1 MRFMPRRSLKDSCA
15 KPQESTMTINGN
27 TKKIYP
33 NLFIAL
39 SALTLF
45 GCASTTRIHN
55 PDKELLQIIDRNFS
69 DAAAQYKMMKEK
81 LPPDRFPKTYYADKD
96 ELETSDSG
104 WWCSGFYPGTLLYLF
119 EQTHDRKLYDEAMRI
134 LKVLEKEQYNT
145 TTHDLG
151 FMMLTSFG
159 TANRINPKAEYKDI
173 LINSAKS
180 LASRF
185 NPTVGL
191 IKSWDSKEGD
201 YLVIIDNMMNL
212 ELLFWAA
219 KATGDSS
226 FYDIAVTHADNTLKN
241 HFRDDDSSY
250 HVLNYNPETGA
261 VKEKKTAQGY
271 SDESAWARGQAW
283 GLYGFVV
290 TYRETNEK
298 RYLEQARHIA
308 DFILSHPNLPD
319 DKIPYWDF
327 NAPNIPHA
335 LRDASAAAIIASA
348 LLELNRYVDPKTVDR
363 YLSAAETI
371 LKTLS
376 SPEYKAEPGTNG
388 GFILKHGVGNFPQ
401 GTEIDVPLTYADYYF
416 VEAMVRYREMFD

>member
-1 MRFMPRRSLKDSCA
+1 MN
-15 KPQESTMTINGN
+15 INYN
-27 TKKIYP
+27 IT
-33 NLFIAL
+33 LFIAF

-45 GCASTTRIHN
+45 GCSPTTRIHK
-55 PDKELLQIIDRNFS
+55 PDKELLQIIDQNVN
-69 DAAAQYKMMKEK
+69 DAAAQYRIMKEK
-81 LPPDRFPKTYYADKD
+81 LPPDRFPKTWHADKD

-104 WWCSGFYPGTLLYLF
+104 WWCSGFYPGVLLYLF
-119 EQTHDRKLYDEAMRI
+119 EETRDLELYDEAMRI

-151 FMMLTSFG
+151 FMMFNSFG
-159 TANRINPKAEYKDI
+159 AANKINPKAEYKEI

-185 NPTVGL
+185 SPTVGL

-219 KATGDSS
+219 RATGDSS
-226 FYDIAVTHADNTLKN
+226 FYDIAVTHADNTIKN
-241 HFRDDDSSY
+241 HFRDDYSSY
-250 HVLNYNPETGA
+250 HVLNYDPETGA
-261 VKEKKTAQGY
+261 VNEKRTAQGY
-271 SDESAWARGQAW
+271 SYESAWARGQAW

-290 TYRETNEK
+290 TYRETKEK

-308 DFILSHPNLPD
+308 DFILSHPNLPE
-319 DKIPYWDF
+319 DKVPYWDF
-327 NAPNIPHA
+327 NAPNIPNA
-335 LRDASAAAIIASA
+335 LRDASAGAIIASA
-348 LLELNRYVDPKTVDR
+348 LMELNRYVDPKTANH
-363 YLSAAETI
+363 YLSVTETI

-376 SPEYKAEPGTNG
+376 SPEYKAETGTNG
-388 GFILKHGVGNFPQ
+388 GFILKHGVGHFPH

-416 VEAMVRYREMFD
+416 VEAMKRYEEMFELNRNAHPPPLRS

>member
-1 MRFMPRRSLKDSCA
+1 
-15 KPQESTMTINGN
+15 MTINGN

-119 EQTHDRKLYDEAMRI
+119 EQTHDRELYDEATRI

-151 FMMLTSFG
+151 FMMFTSFG
-159 TANRINPKAEYKDI
+159 TAYRIHPKAEYKDI

-185 NPTVGL
+185 SPTVGL

-219 KATGDSS
+219 KATGDAS

-241 HFRDDDSSY
+241 HFRDDYSSY
-250 HVLNYNPETGA
+250 HVLNYDPETGA

-283 GLYGFVV
+283 GLYGFVI

-327 NAPNIPHA
+327 NAPNIPNA
-335 LRDASAAAIIASA
+335 LHDASAAAIIASA
-348 LLELNRYVDPKTVDR
+348 LLELNRYVDPKTADR
-363 YLSAAETI
+363 YLSVAETI

-376 SPEYKAEPGTNG
+376 SPEYKAKPGTNG

-401 GTEIDVPLTYADYYF
+401 GTEVDVPLTYADYYF
-416 VEAMVRYREMFD
+416 VEAMVRYDEMFD

>member
-1 MRFMPRRSLKDSCA
+1 MKQIRPS
-15 KPQESTMTINGN
+15 
-27 TKKIYP
+27 
-33 NLFIAL
+33 LFIAL
-39 SALTLF
+39 SALALF
-45 GCASTTRIHN
+45 GCSFTAQMHK
-55 PDKELLQIIDRNFS
+55 PDKALLRIIDQNFT
-69 DAAAQYKMMKEK
+69 DAAAQYKFMQAK
-81 LPPDRFPKTYYADKD
+81 LPPGRFPKTYHADKD

-119 EQTHDRKLYDEAMRI
+119 EQTHDRELYDEAMRA

-151 FMMLTSFG
+151 FMMFNSFG
-159 TANRINPKAEYKDI
+159 AANRISPKTEYKDI
-173 LINSAKS
+173 LINSARS
-180 LASRF
+180 LASRL

-191 IKSWDSKEGD
+191 IKSWDSKKGD

-219 KATGDSS
+219 KATGDPS
-226 FYDIAVTHADNTLKN
+226 FYNIAVTHADHTLKN

-250 HVLNYNPETGA
+250 HVLNYDPKTGA
-261 VKEKKTAQGY
+261 VIEKKTAQGY
-271 SDESAWARGQAW
+271 ADESAWARGQAW

-290 TYRETNEK
+290 TYRETK
-298 RYLEQARHIA
+298 DKKYLDLARRIA

-319 DKIPYWDF
+319 DRIPYWDF
-327 NAPNIPHA
+327 NAPNIPNT

-348 LLELNRYVDPKTVDR
+348 LLELNRYVDSQTADR

-371 LKTLS
+371 LTTLS
-376 SPEYKAEPGTNG
+376 SPEYKAQPGTHG
-388 GFILKHGVGNFPQ
+388 GFILKHGVGHFPN

-416 VEAMVRYREMFD
+416 VEAMVRYEEMFAKSAMNNDSP